1 MCDFICIH
9 GRLKQHTGITM
20 SSKRRK
26 NNSQALLLH
35 QERVENTMNFM
46 IFYPNILTMTSTA
59 NVVNI
64 MLDILQQSVS
74 RSETSKNRKIKNRP
88 IWSKELEQFG
98 DCMFFWLFQM
108 YRPHFNSL
116 CSKIE
121 QAVGSILFKSE
132 KYI

>member
-35 QERVENTMNFM
+35 QERVENIMNFM

-59 NVVNI
+59 NVVSI

-98 DCMFFWLFQM
+98 DCMFF
-108 YRPHFNSL
+108 
-116 CSKIE
+116 
-121 QAVGSILFKSE
+121 
-132 KYI
+132 